1 MRRLTWTPDLME
13 AEMIAGLL
21 KGEGI
26 AVLIKRPI
34 GMDVPG
40 FLAMGPR
47 ELFVDDAQYD
57 AAAELVEA
65 HFGLN

>member
-1 MRRLTWTPDLME
+1 MRRLTWAEGLVE
-13 AEMIAGLL
+13 AEMIAGFLE
-21 KGEGI
+21 GEGI
-26 AVLIKRPI
+26 RVVIKRPI

-40 FLAMGPR
+40 FLAAGPR

-65 HFGLN
+65 HFGLR